1 MYPVLLH
8 LGPLLVPSYGV
19 AVAVGV
25 LAALALAQWTARRC
39 ALAAE
44 AASASGH
51 AWNLIVLAVFSAIA
65 VQRLLL
71 IAMNLGDLRR
81 HPQWL
86 LAIAMVH
93 HPLLAAVGA
102 AAALL
107 AAILYARWARL
118 SLLAIFDAL
127 AAPLCL
133 GLAFEEAGALL
144 EGSGY
149 GREALSPHTWS
160 VTYSSSLTANWGG
173 APLGV
178 PVYPVQAYAALA
190 LLVLALWL
198 CLWLARPYRKGE
210 IAGGALIGLGV
221 ILFLTE
227 GYRDWE
233 GRGVLSVAGGNP
245 LLDVPQLAAILL
257 ILLGAALLLD
267 WSSRRAKSA

>member
-1 MYPVLLH
+1 
-8 LGPLLVPSYGV
+8 LLVPSYGV